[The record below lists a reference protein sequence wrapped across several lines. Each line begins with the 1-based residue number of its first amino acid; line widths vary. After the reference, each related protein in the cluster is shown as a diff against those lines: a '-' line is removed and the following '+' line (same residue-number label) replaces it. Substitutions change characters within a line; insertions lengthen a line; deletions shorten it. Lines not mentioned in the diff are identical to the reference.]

1 MLNKR
6 YDHIGIEERIYKH
19 WETKNFF
26 QCGVRK
32 KAEQFSIVIP
42 PPNVTGNL
50 HMGHALN
57 NTLQDII
64 IRFERL
70 RGKDVLW
77 QPGTD
82 HAGIAT
88 QMVVE
93 KQLSKR
99 GIDRHKI
106 GRENF
111 IKEVWE
117 WKNESGDVITQQL
130 KRLGSSCDWSR
141 ERFTMDEGLSKA
153 VQYVFVELYNSQL
166 IYKDKRLVNWDPKLQ
181 TAVSDLEVLMK
192 EEKGELWHL
201 KYPLF
206 DNKEEFIIVATTRPE
221 TMLGDTA
228 VAVHPSD
235 DRYKKL
241 IGRYVILPIAQ
252 RKIPIIADEF
262 ADPEKGSGAVK
273 ITPAHDFNDFQVG
286 QRHRLENI
294 NILDAR
300 GFLNDQVPA
309 KYQGLE
315 RFKARKI
322 IVQDM
327 KDLGLLEKIEELL
340 HPIPYGD
347 RSNVVIEPR
356 LTEQWFVDAKTLS
369 IEAIKAVE
377 EGKTKFVPKNW
388 ENTYFE
394 WMRNIEPWCISRQLW
409 WGHQIPAWY
418 GPDKEIFVAN
428 SEIEA
433 KKMAERHYGKET
445 ELIRDQDVL
454 DTWFSSALWPFS
466 TLGWP
471 EDTDEFKKYYSTN
484 LLVTGFDIIFFWVA
498 RMMMMGLHFTKKVPF
513 HNVFVHALVRDE
525 SGQKMSKSKGN
536 VIDPLNLI
544 DKFGADALRFT
555 LAAMT
560 AQGRDIKLSEKRVE
574 GYRNFFTKLWNVSRF
589 CEMNKFKMSNN
600 YDYRNCENIY
610 NQWIIS
616 EFINTE
622 KNVKN
627 SLEDYRFNDAANA
640 IYDFIWHK
648 YCDWYVEFIKPQ
660 ILEKNGKNEETSS
673 TALWILNQSLILLHP
688 FAPFITEELWEKISI
703 ENSSA
708 QGSLILSKWPNVSSS
723 KFSKNLIESFGWLID
738 TISAIRSARAE
749 LNVPAKSIL
758 SIKIKKGSQDAIGKV
773 RQFEKTIAR
782 MARVN
787 VTKEQNDDESGCV
800 QIVVKDLV
808 FLLALGEIIDLNKE
822 KNRLEKEYKKVE
834 MEIKRINNK
843 LNNKSFVEKAP
854 EEIITKQKLRLDDYE
869 KLRNNLINALNR
881 FSK

>member
-1 MLNKR
+1 M
-6 YDHIGIEERIYKH
+6 
-19 WETKNFF
+19 
-26 QCGVRK
+26 
-32 KAEQFSIVIP
+32 
-42 PPNVTGNL
+42 
-50 HMGHALN
+50 
-57 NTLQDII
+57 
-64 IRFERL
+64 
-70 RGKDVLW
+70 
-77 QPGTD
+77 
-82 HAGIAT
+82 
-88 QMVVE
+88 
-93 KQLSKR
+93 
-99 GIDRHKI
+99 
-106 GRENF
+106 
-111 IKEVWE
+111 WE

-181 TAVSDLEVLMK
+181 TAVSALEVLMK

-262 ADPEKGSGAVK
+262 ADPEKGSGAGK

-309 KYQGLE
+309 KYKGLE

-327 KDLGLLEKIEELL
+327 KNLGLLEKIEELL

-388 ENTYFE
+388 ESTYFE

-428 SEIEA
+428 SEVEA
-433 KKMAERHYGKET
+433 KRMAEKHYGKET

-513 HNVFVHALVRDE
+513 HNVFVHALVRDA

-589 CEMNKFKMSNN
+589 CEMNKFKMADN
-600 YDYRNCENIY
+600 YDYQNCENIY

-616 EFINTE
+616 EFVNTE

-660 ILEKNGKNEETSS
+660 ILEKKGKNEETNS

-708 QGSLILSKWPNVSSS
+708 QGPLILSTWPNVSSS
-723 KFSKNLIESFGWLID
+723 KFSKNLIDSFGWLND
-738 TISAIRSARAE
+738 TISSIRSARAE

-773 RQFEKTIAR
+773 KQFEKTISR

-787 VTKEQNDDESGCV
+787 VIKEQNDDEDGCV

-808 FLLALGEIIDLNKE
+808 FLLALGEIIDLNRE
-822 KNRLEKEYKKVE
+822 KSRLEKEYKKVE

-843 LNNKSFVEKAP
+843 LDNKSFIEKAP
-854 EEIITKQKLRLDDYE
+854 DEIITTQKVRLDDYE
-869 KLRNNLINALNR
+869 KLKNNLINALNR

>member
-1 MLNKR
+1 M
-6 YDHIGIEERIYKH
+6 
-19 WETKNFF
+19 
-26 QCGVRK
+26 
-32 KAEQFSIVIP
+32 
-42 PPNVTGNL
+42 
-50 HMGHALN
+50 
-57 NTLQDII
+57 
-64 IRFERL
+64 
-70 RGKDVLW
+70 
-77 QPGTD
+77 
-82 HAGIAT
+82 
-88 QMVVE
+88 
-93 KQLSKR
+93 
-99 GIDRHKI
+99 
-106 GRENF
+106 
-111 IKEVWE
+111 
-117 WKNESGDVITQQL
+117 
-130 KRLGSSCDWSR
+130 
-141 ERFTMDEGLSKA
+141 
-153 VQYVFVELYNSQL
+153 
-166 IYKDKRLVNWDPKLQ
+166 
-181 TAVSDLEVLMK
+181 
-192 EEKGELWHL
+192 
-201 KYPLF
+201 
-206 DNKEEFIIVATTRPE
+206 
-221 TMLGDTA
+221 
-228 VAVHPSD
+228 
-235 DRYKKL
+235 
-241 IGRYVILPIAQ
+241 ILPIAQ